1 MDTSNTHAT
10 QLARKFLDALFPDI
24 PEGLFISLFTL
35 PGEGVSWHASA
46 ESASTILDQPSGL
59 NTYFGVAL
67 HDRERARSVSVK
79 SRGTAQTSGMI
90 GGLWGDIDIIG
101 PGHAATNLPL
111 NEEEALWL
119 ISKMALP
126 PSAIVRS
133 GGGLQPWWFF
143 KEPWVFESDKDR
155 SEAAALAAS
164 WIGTMQSHAAYKGW
178 KVDSTKDLAR
188 VLRLPGSCNCKIKG
202 DPKFVT
208 VELFDRRYDPGDFRE
223 HLEVVV
229 PVRAAKPIAPGT
241 SSIAGTGDKASD
253 ADVFVA
259 KMCMKSMGSTR
270 AVDRDNWIGVGMA
283 LKSMGRQELFS
294 CWDSFSRLCSDK
306 YDEQDT
312 LKTWDSF
319 RPIGT
324 IGLGSLIH
332 WARSDSGQVVGYDDV
347 EIGSAFQHAAK
358 SGRSIEPTATITNG
372 ESSSSNGV
380 HPEPAA
386 SSEPPSPPSPK
397 PQPEGSFQRIRLANV
412 VDGEYLDADGKTHA
426 QIFYMDLPQIQAQIY
441 QAMDN
446 WPRRVGGLLFVDV
459 SLDQDKPISDQHSVQ
474 WLRNSDELFAW
485 LGKRC
490 DIRWT
495 TKDCIHPV
503 NNKKLNP
510 PSQKIMF
517 EYLQDNGDIYE
528 GIEAL
533 PHVPPVENIYYL
545 KSRLPAVEDTLVTP
559 LIELVSRFNPET
571 EMDRELMIAALLT
584 PGWGG
589 PCGTRPAF
597 VFTSSHGRGCV
608 AGETRVWDEMA
619 KAYRRIDEMY
629 ADGISLS
636 VCSLDDENHPVEQE
650 ATAPF
655 IKGVADLFEVITE
668 NGNRI
673 LVTDEH
679 RFLTPDGWRKLA
691 DLHVGKSIGF
701 SPDRNL
707 SWTRIRSIKFSR
719 RDVYY
724 DLTVPETENYLAEGL
739 WNHNTGKSATATVL
753 SEIWGGAIG
762 IGANEDWDQIKKRL
776 LGDGS
781 LSKRICLID
790 NLKGKFHGGDIE
802 GMITAKNIDGWKPY
816 LGQAS
821 RQNMLTWY
829 FTANSPSLSR
839 DLADR
844 SVIIQLGKQK
854 HESDFIRW
862 ANDFIPANRAAIL
875 SEIYQKL
882 NSPPR
887 GKITIRDRW
896 GAWQDA
902 VLSRCGQLGGSMTAN
917 HLAKLII
924 DRRPEVDSDADDA
937 DDVLVCLK
945 GFLSD
950 HFPGY
955 RGKDESGG
963 GIPEYEHLKIFIN
976 RQQFYNRLVLDRV
989 VKLGSSPRSVIGWV
1003 REQCLS
1009 GSVGITE
1016 KKTKNH
1022 GRGWLWIGSMW
1033 KPDPNSK
1040 STMDDYIIIHT
1051 SDSQG
1056 VETDER

>member
-67 HDRERARSVSVK
+67 HDRERARAVSTK

-188 VLRLPGSCNCKIKG
+188 VLRLPGSWNCKIKG

-229 PVRAAKPIAPGT
+229 PVRAAKPIAPGMSNT
-241 SSIAGTGDKASD
+241 AGMGDKASD

-259 KMCMKSMGSTR
+259 RMCMKSMGSTR

-283 LKSMGRQELFS
+283 LKSMGRQELFL

-412 VDGEYLDADGKTHA
+412 VDGEYLDKKGKE
-426 QIFYMDLPQIQAQIY
+426 QEIVYYVDLPQIQLNIS
-441 QAMDN
+441 QATDG
-446 WPRRVGGLLFVDV
+446 WPRRAGGLLFVE
-459 SLDQDKPISDQHSVQ
+459 SSGNTPKLLPDQYSVQ
-474 WLRNSDELFAW
+474 WLSNSDELFAW

-490 DIRWT
+490 DVRWAT
-495 TKDCIHPV
+495 GGVVHPV
-503 NNKKLNP
+503 TQEKLNP
-510 PSQKIMF
+510 PSQKVMF
-517 EYLQDNGDIYE
+517 EFLQDNAHPVYD

-533 PHVPPVENIYYL
+533 PHVPPVDGLYYL
-545 KSRLPAVEDTLVTP
+545 NCTLPGVEDELVTP
-559 LIELVSRFNPET
+559 LVELVSRFNPET
-571 EMDRELMIAALLT
+571 EQDRELMLAALLT

-589 PCGTRPAF
+589 PTGARPPF
-597 VFTSSHGRGCV
+597 VFSSDHGRG
-608 AGETRVWDEMA
+608 
-619 KAYRRIDEMY
+619 
-629 ADGISLS
+629 
-636 VCSLDDENHPVEQE
+636 
-650 ATAPF
+650 
-655 IKGVADLFEVITE
+655 
-668 NGNRI
+668 
-673 LVTDEH
+673 
-679 RFLTPDGWRKLA
+679 
-691 DLHVGKSIGF
+691 VGKTITAS
-701 SPDRNL
+701 
-707 SWTRIRSIKFSR
+707 
-719 RDVYY
+719 V
-724 DLTVPETENYLAEGL
+724 LA
-739 WNHNTGKSATATVL
+739 
-753 SEIWGGAIG
+753 EIWGGAIG
-762 IGANEDWDQIKKRL
+762 IGANEDWDQVKKRL
-776 LGDGS
+776 LGDDS
-781 LSKRICLID
+781 LAKRVCLID
-790 NLKGKFHGGDIE
+790 NIKGKFHGGDIE
-802 GMITAKNIDGWKPY
+802 SMITAKSLDGWKPY
-816 LGQAS
+816 HGQAS
-821 RQNMLTWY
+821 RPNMMTWY
-829 FTANSPSLSR
+829 FTANSPSFSSDIANR
-839 DLADR
+839 A
-844 SVIIQLGKQK
+844 VIIKLGKQQ
-854 HESDFIRW
+854 HQQDFVRW
-862 ANDFIPANRAAIL
+862 ASEYIPAHRPAIL
-875 SEIYQKL
+875 AEIYHRL
-882 NSPPR
+882 RSPAKC
-887 GKITIRDRW
+887 KITHHDRW
-896 GAWQDA
+896 GAWQDEI
-902 VLSRCGQLGGSMTAN
+902 LSRVSPEGDV
-917 HLAKLII
+917 LARLII
-924 DRRPEVDSDADDA
+924 ERRPGVDSDLDDA
-937 DDVLVCLK
+937 EDIARSLK
-945 GFLSD
+945 GLLEEHFLD
-950 HFPGY
+950 
-955 RGKDESGG
+955 
-963 GIPEYEHLKIFIN
+963 YETRRILVS
-976 RQQFYNRLVLDRV
+976 RQQLQLRLLRD
-989 VKLGSSPRSVIGWV
+989 GVIDKSFGPKAVTSWI
-1003 REQCLS
+1003 REKCNS
-1009 GSVGITE
+1009 GPLAEVTE
-1016 KKTKNH
+1016 KRLKE
-1022 GRGWLWIGSMW
+1022 GRGWLWTGNQWSPSIGPPEDKFDRIYEEANNYQS
-1033 KPDPNSK
+1033 
-1040 STMDDYIIIHT
+1040 H
-1051 SDSQG
+1051 
-1056 VETDER
+1056 E